1 MPFADLHCDTIA
13 RLLAC
18 QRQGIPQTLRDGDL
32 LHVNL
37 EKLRASGYVLQTFA
51 LFVNLRGQRFSGGGG
66 DDLYRR
72 SMGQSAADPTQEV
85 FALAD
90 CFHREMAENGD
101 WVAPVCTAGD
111 LEDARQAG
119 KLAAVLAV
127 EEGGVCRGDL
137 ATLGELF
144 RRGVRLLTLTWNY
157 ENELGSP
164 NGSSGGLTDTGLAFV
179 AEMEEL
185 GMLADVS
192 HLGDQGVRDLLQ
204 AAKRPFLATHSCARA
219 LQPHRRN
226 LPDDLLRAMG
236 EKGCLIGV
244 NFYAPFLGESP
255 VSRVEDIARHARHI
269 ARRAGIHAVA
279 LGSDFDG
286 IDCPLEFGDA
296 GGMAQVAEGLK
307 KFGGFTEGEVEKIC
321 WQNAWEFFRALLP
334 KRS

>member
-1 MPFADLHCDTIA
+1 
-13 RLLAC
+13 
-18 QRQGIPQTLRDGDL
+18 
-32 LHVNL
+32 L

-51 LFVNLRGQRFSGGGG
+51 LFVNLRGQRFSGGG

-90 CFHREMAENGD
+90 CFDGEMAANSD
-101 WVAPVCTAGD
+101 WVTPIRTARD
-111 LEDARQAG
+111 LADARQAG
-119 KLAAVLAV
+119 KLAAVLSV

-137 ATLGELF
+137 SILRNLF
-144 RRGVRLLTLTWNY
+144 QRGVRMLTLTWNY

-164 NGSSGGLTDTGLAFV
+164 NGSSGGLTETGLAFV
-179 AEMEEL
+179 AEMEKL

-192 HLGDQGVRDLLQ
+192 HLGDQGVRDLLG
-204 AAKRPFLATHSCARA
+204 AAKRPFLASHSCARA
-219 LQPHRRN
+219 LRAHRRN

-244 NFYAPFLGESP
+244 NFYADFLGTGP
-255 VSRVEDIARHARHI
+255 VSRLEDIVRHARHI
-269 ARRAGIHAVA
+269 ADRAGLDAVA

-296 GGMAQVAEGLK
+296 GGMPQVAEALEK
-307 KFGGFTEGEVEKIC
+307 GGFSRREAEKIC
-321 WQNAWEFFRALLP
+321 WENAWDFFHRWLP
-334 KRS
+334 EK